1 MIVGYHFLEWVYR
14 NPSLI
19 VGTLFENQSTGPSLC
34 SDAYFSRTIGLLLG
48 VTAKDVKSQHRAALL
63 TFEHWVLMEIVEDGR
78 ENGLHDNEIG
88 TNEVSFSM
96 RLLNATMNIVKRPS
110 EGKKEPP
117 CQAPPIS
124 HTLPKSPSSTSLP
137 KIATKF
143 SRISSSTK
151 PMNSNLYPTF
161 RIWPDECDTVCINA
175 LQKKILILLSHCLSQ
190 STDEVE
196 CYFICIEKKI
206 KSTCTD
212 VGSYCKNIVG
222 ASVQEIASD
231 EVKKRVIK
239 LESKIFADNLIEAT
253 ITPKDFANLSTFLS
267 VGDSAKNNDNS
278 KKIVAFE
285 LKLNGT
291 SMQSTKSPSDEF
303 RIHTRGTEVNIESP
317 ISTLERL
324 METSAFQTANQ
335 CKPNNICTILE
346 SMDIT
351 SMARSVTGSVCKRD
365 SSKISSGTEI
375 YCKSYKYDHQNQN
388 SQDNANMVTPP
399 FSGISPPPTPPAVP
413 KIFHR
418 NNGDRYNR
426 RSLQSSPSGESCN
439 TSSNMFLADFS
450 RTLETVNNDLY
461 DIPRRLYQ
469 PNSSD
474 LYSFQSLKTS
484 AQLIT
489 ENQDSPLV
497 TTELISNFES
507 SNPEDRDSL
516 DMATRI
522 DKDRTTVPCR
532 PIEHSYIPMQP
543 RCNSLGNSSYPIS
556 AHNTNSSNESDS
568 DYNSMRRRKKSSS
581 TSCISPLNCKNSLST
596 EDNQIAGESNNSKDP
611 DNLNNSGD
619 TPISNEK
626 FLGVRSSPKPR
637 HEFMKTFCNFSN
649 QEAVLSD
656 DYSPYKDKFDAQSL
670 NSNLTLNKLAA
681 DNAKSNE
688 VTSTTP
694 DKEKLS
700 SSIVVGFT
708 PTFISKFKKPIEK
721 SESLVWPPKISKRKT
736 TKKVRSTYIDS

>member
-1 MIVGYHFLEWVYR
+1 M
-14 NPSLI
+14 I
-19 VGTLFENQSTGPSLC
+19 VGTLFENQSTGSSLY

-63 TFEHWVLMEIVEDGR
+63 TFEHWVLMEIVEDSR

-96 RLLNATMNIVKRPS
+96 RLLNATMNIVKRSS

-117 CQAPPIS
+117 YQAPPIS
-124 HTLPKSPSSTSLP
+124 HTLPKSPSSTSHP
-137 KIATKF
+137 NIATTF
-143 SRISSSTK
+143 SRISSTK

-190 STDEVE
+190 SIDEVE

-239 LESKIFADNLIEAT
+239 LEHKFFADNLIEAI
-253 ITPKDFANLSTFLS
+253 ITPTAFANLSTFLS
-267 VGDSAKNNDNS
+267 IGDSAKKNDYS
-278 KKIVAFE
+278 KKIVVFE

-291 SMQSTKSPSDEF
+291 SLQSTKSRSDEF
-303 RIHTRGTEVNIESP
+303 RIYTRGMEVNIEFP
-317 ISTLERL
+317 MSTLERL

-335 CKPNNICTILE
+335 GKPNNICTILE

-351 SMARSVTGSVCKRD
+351 SMARSVTGGVCKRD

-375 YCKSYKYDHQNQN
+375 YCKSYKYDHRNQN
-388 SQDNANMVTPP
+388 YKDNANMVTPP

-413 KIFHR
+413 KIFLL
-418 NNGDRYNR
+418 NNGYKYNR
-426 RSLQSSPSGESCN
+426 RSLQSSSSGESCN
-439 TSSNMFLADFS
+439 TSTNMFIADS
-450 RTLETVNNDLY
+450 PRTLETVNNDLY

-469 PNSSD
+469 SNSSD
-474 LYSFQSLKTS
+474 LYGFHPPKTS

-489 ENQDSPLV
+489 ENQDNPLV
-497 TTELISNFES
+497 TTEVISNFES

-556 AHNTNSSNESDS
+556 AHNNTNSSNESDS
-568 DYNSMRRRKKSSS
+568 AYNSMRRRKKSSS
-581 TSCISPLNCKNSLST
+581 TSCIAPLNFKNFLST
-596 EDNQIAGESNNSKDP
+596 EDNQIAGGSDNSKDP

-670 NSNLTLNKLAA
+670 NSNLTLNKLSV

-721 SESLVWPPKISKRKT
+721 TESLVWPPKISKRKT
-736 TKKVRSTYIDS
+736 TKKVRSTHMDS

>member
-1 MIVGYHFLEWVYR
+1 MY
-14 NPSLI
+14 
-19 VGTLFENQSTGPSLC
+19 

-63 TFEHWVLMEIVEDGR
+63 TFEHWVLMEIVEDSR
-78 ENGLHDNEIG
+78 ETGIHDNEIG

-96 RLLNATMNIVKRPS
+96 RLLKATMNIVNRPS

-117 CQAPPIS
+117 YQAPPIS
-124 HTLPKSPSSTSLP
+124 HTLPKSPLSTSHP
-137 KIATKF
+137 NIATKF
-143 SRISSSTK
+143 SRISSTK

-190 STDEVE
+190 SIDEVE
-196 CYFICIEKKI
+196 CYFICIEKKM

-212 VGSYCKNIVG
+212 VGSYCKNIAG

-231 EVKKRVIK
+231 EIKKRVIK
-239 LESKIFADNLIEAT
+239 LESKFFADNLIEAS
-253 ITPKDFANLSTFLS
+253 ITPTAFANLSTFLS
-267 VGDSAKNNDNS
+267 IGDSAKNNDIY
-278 KKIVAFE
+278 KKIVVFE

-291 SMQSTKSPSDEF
+291 YLESTKSPSDEF
-303 RIHTRGTEVNIESP
+303 HIHTRGIRVNAESP
-317 ISTLERL
+317 MSTLERL
-324 METSAFQTANQ
+324 METSAFQTANY

-351 SMARSVTGSVCKRD
+351 SMARSVTGSVCERN

-375 YCKSYKYDHQNQN
+375 YCKSYKYDHQNPN
-388 SQDNANMVTPP
+388 SRDNANIVTPL

-413 KIFHR
+413 KIFHL
-418 NNGDRYNR
+418 NNGDKYNR
-426 RSLQSSPSGESCN
+426 RSLQSSSSGESCN
-439 TSSNMFLADFS
+439 TSTNMFLADFP

-469 PNSSD
+469 PDSSD
-474 LYSFQSLKTS
+474 RYSFQSPETS

-489 ENQDSPLV
+489 DNQDNPLV
-497 TTELISNFES
+497 TTEVISNFES
-507 SNPEDRDSL
+507 SNPEERDSL

-556 AHNTNSSNESDS
+556 AHNNTNGSNESDS
-568 DYNSMRRRKKSSS
+568 AYNSMRRRKKSSS
-581 TSCISPLNCKNSLST
+581 TSCISPLNFKNSLST
-596 EDNQIAGESNNSKDP
+596 EDHQIAGGSDNSKDP
-611 DNLNNSGD
+611 DNLNNSGG

-626 FLGVRSSPKPR
+626 FLGVRSSPRPR

-656 DYSPYKDKFDAQSL
+656 DYSPYKDKFDSQSL
-670 NSNLTLNKLAA
+670 NSNLTSNKLSA
-681 DNAKSNE
+681 DNATSNE
-688 VTSTTP
+688 VASTTP

-736 TKKVRSTYIDS
+736 TKKVRSTHMDT